1 MAAKSEDGSSR
12 LLNNPYPTN
21 ELPPISAAA
30 AAGLT
35 VLYTIFYIAPFYISP
50 TLRSTTLSNRN
61 NPAVIKARIRAVGLT
76 CLLCTAINVLVFIKH
91 SSTPQDILRLFGVY
105 PVHLLD
111 TARCI
116 LLVAI
121 LFVGPLFEAGIVEG
135 YWRYWPSWSYIK
147 DTVYDD
153 WQGWRN
159 IVIGP
164 ASEELV
170 FRSLAIPLFLL
181 AKSSPVYIT
190 FVSPLIFGLAH
201 LHHLHEFIISQ
212 QKLHTS
218 YIKTALTPGIL
229 IPGLI
234 RVTFMFTYTSLFGF
248 FVAFVYL
255 RTGNLWS
262 CIAAH
267 AFCNAIGLPRF
278 FGRLGKGLDKAA
290 ARDGDASI
298 QGVAD
303 EIKAG
308 RDDED
313 LGIEWTVVYYIL
325 LCVGAYAFKRLLW
338 PLTDSDMALAV
349 F

>member
-1 MAAKSEDGSSR
+1 M
-12 LLNNPYPTN
+12 
-21 ELPPISAAA
+21 
-30 AAGLT
+30 
-35 VLYTIFYIAPFYISP
+35 
-50 TLRSTTLSNRN
+50 
-61 NPAVIKARIRAVGLT
+61 
-76 CLLCTAINVLVFIKH
+76 
-91 SSTPQDILRLFGVY
+91 
-105 PVHLLD
+105 
-111 TARCI
+111 
-116 LLVAI
+116 
-121 LFVGPLFEAGIVEG
+121 
-135 YWRYWPSWSYIK
+135 
-147 DTVYDD
+147 
-153 WQGWRN
+153 
-159 IVIGP
+159 
-164 ASEELV
+164 
-170 FRSLAIPLFLL
+170 
-181 AKSSPVYIT
+181 
-190 FVSPLIFGLAH
+190 
-201 LHHLHEFIISQ
+201 
-212 QKLHTS
+212 
-218 YIKTALTPGIL
+218 
-229 IPGLI
+229 
-234 RVTFMFTYTSLFGF
+234 
-248 FVAFVYL
+248 AFVYL